1 MLTSPQYIFII
12 YGSATFGMGLLI
24 LIALPDLPAN
34 AWFLTKEERPI
45 AMRRVAVNQ
54 TGDASD
60 KVIEACITHFVA
72 LC

>member
-1 MLTSPQYIFII
+1 
-12 YGSATFGMGLLI
+12 MGLLI